1 MSQIKNQKQFS
12 ELEYCIQHYFDGK
25 ISLVMNQ
32 VKEDL
37 SSKQTKELAAY
48 LKSPRGVLASTNPYG
63 FDPTFGDLKATGEW
77 NSKTTEDYIKM
88 CNEKIQNSKIIQK
101 DLAVIAEEWRCAVVK
116 QIGRTKYDTLSEKL
130 GCDLAYAYI
139 GSRMEDLMVNKLVKD
154 NMPKSSAEYIMRKAA
169 QNSIWGFSNELMKS
183 PLTREIE
190 QRGEQ
195 AYHPSKLEKGAGKVL
210 GSAVDAASLGGVGS
224 WKSFASFVGSD
235 LAINYIVGKVGNN
248 SQQRKEMAMEVC
260 ISKGV
265 FGSNTNLFSG
275 LRSQANKIDASQSTY
290 INTVN
295 SKLKNKFYISNPQ
308 YSFMTL
314 TKASTPEFKHTLPTN
329 KRDDPKYKNVPLIVA
344 PGKED
349 QYLAD
354 KAKSDA
360 AQKEAS
366 KKAKVDTTDS
376 PKVTETEK
384 DSVPQT
390 QTEQPAITNS
400 NGWIDM
406 LTNATGLNGIGDTFS
421 NLGYTLAMLPDVLV
435 GMFTGK
441 TKSITMGNSM
451 IPLAAITAGL
461 FVKNPILKTLLIVMG
476 GANLVNKAGHEALD
490 WQKEDS
496 ESLQKSSGA
505 RYKAYPDEPLN
516 GRISNPVLKGNCL
529 VATIDN
535 IPCTIQ
541 LTENVVG
548 AYQSG
553 ALPLNTLANAV
564 LAKNDQ
570 IQQMAGQN
578 YREHETETIQRTRGI
593 Q

>member
-1 MSQIKNQKQFS
+1 
-12 ELEYCIQHYFDGK
+12 
-25 ISLVMNQ
+25 
-32 VKEDL
+32 
-37 SSKQTKELAAY
+37 
-48 LKSPRGVLASTNPYG
+48 
-63 FDPTFGDLKATGEW
+63 
-77 NSKTTEDYIKM
+77 
-88 CNEKIQNSKIIQK
+88 
-101 DLAVIAEEWRCAVVK
+101 
-116 QIGRTKYDTLSEKL
+116 
-130 GCDLAYAYI
+130 
-139 GSRMEDLMVNKLVKD
+139 
-154 NMPKSSAEYIMRKAA
+154 
-169 QNSIWGFSNELMKS
+169 
-183 PLTREIE
+183 
-190 QRGEQ
+190 
-195 AYHPSKLEKGAGKVL
+195 
-210 GSAVDAASLGGVGS
+210 
-224 WKSFASFVGSD
+224 
-235 LAINYIVGKVGNN
+235 
-248 SQQRKEMAMEVC
+248 
-260 ISKGV
+260 
-265 FGSNTNLFSG
+265 
-275 LRSQANKIDASQSTY
+275 
-290 INTVN
+290 
-295 SKLKNKFYISNPQ
+295 
-308 YSFMTL
+308 
-314 TKASTPEFKHTLPTN
+314 
-329 KRDDPKYKNVPLIVA
+329 
-344 PGKED
+344 
-349 QYLAD
+349 
-354 KAKSDA
+354 
-360 AQKEAS
+360 
-366 KKAKVDTTDS
+366 
-376 PKVTETEK
+376 
-384 DSVPQT
+384 
-390 QTEQPAITNS
+390 
-400 NGWIDM
+400 M